1 MAVITEIEVNKK
13 HTLVIKG
20 RTIIFLRRGWG
31 RGWRISKKKNIP
43 AQQKLLNNARKAMEK
58 N

>member
-13 HTLVIKG
+13 HTY
-20 RTIIFLRRGWG
+20 
-31 RGWRISKKKNIP
+31 IP
-43 AQQKLLNNARKAMEK
+43 AQQKLLNNAREAMEK